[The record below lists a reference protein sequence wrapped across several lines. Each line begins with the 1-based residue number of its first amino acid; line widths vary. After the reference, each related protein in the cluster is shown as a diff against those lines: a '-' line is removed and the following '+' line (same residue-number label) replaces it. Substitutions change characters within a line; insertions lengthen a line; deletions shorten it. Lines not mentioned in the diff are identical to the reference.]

1 MCLLMKDH
9 DTYSLATQ
17 EATQDLFIPKYE
29 QISKL
34 GYLNLSTDGIW
45 NQLNSCC
52 GALSCAL

>member
-9 DTYSLATQ
+9 DTYSVATHAKKKM
-17 EATQDLFIPKYE
+17 EPKSE

-34 GYLNLSTDGIW
+34 GFLNLSTDGIW
-45 NQLNSCC
+45 SQLNSCC